1 MESKTTSAIAVFIIW
16 ALTISA
22 LLQWPSCSKE
32 PTQTPCERING
43 AWRQTFSPHSIY
55 TFADGL
61 CTWRV
66 YVTGNEVYRNEVVYD
81 CEGDN
86 LKVKYLSNG
95 NRETWHLNFEA
106 DSTVLIDT
114 GGEINIELKRFK

>member
-1 MESKTTSAIAVFIIW
+1 MQHIKGIALVALIGSLLSWAIVF
-16 ALTISA
+16 A
-22 LLQWPSCSKE
+22 PGCSKE

-55 TFADGL
+55 TFNNGL

-66 YVTGNEVYRNEVVYD
+66 YVAGNEVYRNEVVYD

-86 LKVKYLSNG
+86 LKVTYLSNG
-95 NRETWHLNFEA
+95 TRETWHLNFET

-114 GGEINIELKRFK
+114 GGEINIQLKRYK